1 MSYIVRLSFSSEEF
15 KMTEKSITF
24 RIEEK
29 TKETFEKIAER
40 LDITPSQLLRS
51 FVRDF
56 VEKNK
61 ARAK

>member
-1 MSYIVRLSFSSEEF
+1 MS
-15 KMTEKSITF
+15 EKSITF